1 LPHAFYPVQ
10 TDGYIEIGPGD
21 QIAARCIMV
30 NDQDHLITTGPK
42 DSDEM
47 CIFYIMY
54 YIETDRDPLDTQVL
68 DKLGVLGDDIEAVF
82 SSYLLLQFQIGHDD
96 DCEIVQLYLT

>member
-1 LPHAFYPVQ
+1 MEFSFSRLPHAFYPVQ

-21 QIAARCIMV
+21 KLAARCIMV

-47 CIFYIMY
+47 CIFYVMY
-54 YIETDRDPLDTQVL
+54 YVETEKEPELSQVL
-68 DKLGVLGDDIEAVF
+68 QELILNILNLED
-82 SSYLLLQFQIGHDD
+82 SS
-96 DCEIVQLYLT
+96 